1 MNFLQRNPFFR
12 LLLALIVGI
21 VLHQY
26 YQLSYNIL
34 LLLAGIA
41 ALFIGIGTI
50 IRNSASQF
58 RFRWLFGLGTLL
70 ALFTFGHYLCKIN
83 DYCSRFESLN
93 TTGTFVA
100 TVSSPTVEKPKS
112 YRCEIKLKQVLHNQQ
127 WKSTNG
133 NAVLYLQKSE
143 AAKKLL
149 IGDELVVRTEFK
161 SPPGAENPDAF
172 NYANYL
178 NLNGIRA
185 TAYLDSVSW
194 HKTAHVPAF
203 SILRL
208 ANQVR
213 SYLIAIY
220 AQYGIKD
227 LEFAV
232 LAALTVGYTDDLS
245 PDLRSS
251 YSATGAMH
259 ILSVSGLHVGIVYAV
274 IAFALGFLKQNRF
287 QIISKTVLIVLI
299 LWSYAFVTGLSP
311 SVIRSAL
318 MFSFIAVGTSFNRK
332 SQIFNTIFMSAFLIL
347 LYNPNFIYNIGFQL
361 SYSAVLSILIFHP
374 PLVKLFPTQNKP
386 LKFLRDLI
394 LVSLAA
400 QVGTVP
406 FTLYYFQQ
414 FPNYFILTNLVAIPL
429 STFVIYG
436 AIALLITSAI
446 PTVASIV
453 AYVLNFLL
461 IALNFCIVQIH
472 HLPHSTSIIALSFTQ
487 MTLLTF
493 VIACTTL
500 YFYTKKA
507 NLISWSLAAMLSIIV
522 LSAHTIYTTK
532 NTNQLIVYA
541 SAKHTHINFIA
552 KGKNYLYSSQPSE
565 ALYLAKSYWHKNHID
580 TAQNAIFQPWF
591 INNYTYFADKRIIIA
606 NEKMWKLKSNNLRLN
621 ADILIIG
628 DKLKPKIDKL
638 LENYAPNLIVV
649 DKTISTW
656 YTEKIRNTC
665 QQKNIKF
672 YSVAEKGAFILT
684 ATE

>member
-21 VLHQY
+21 VLYRY
-26 YQLSYNIL
+26 YQLPYSVL
-34 LLLAGIA
+34 LLLVGIA
-41 ALFIGIGTI
+41 TILIGSGYF
-50 IRNSASQF
+50 IRNSATQF

-70 ALFTFGHYLCKIN
+70 TLFTFGHYLCRIN

-133 NAVLYLQKSE
+133 NAVVYLAKSE
-143 AAKKLL
+143 AAKHLL
-149 IGDELVVRTEFK
+149 IGDELMVHTQFK

-172 NYANYL
+172 NYASYL

-185 TAYLDSVSW
+185 TAYLDSASW
-194 HKTAHVPAF
+194 RKTAHSPAF

-220 AQYGIKD
+220 AKYGIKD

-274 IAFALGFLKQNRF
+274 IAFALSFLKQYRF
-287 QIISKTVLIVLI
+287 QLISKTVLIVLF

-318 MFSFIAVGTSFNRK
+318 MFSFIAVGTTFNRK

-347 LYNPNFIYNIGFQL
+347 VYNPNFIYNIGFQL

-374 PLVKLFPTQNKP
+374 PLVKLFPTHSKVLKP
-386 LKFLRDLI
+386 IRDLV

-400 QVGTVP
+400 QIGTVP
-406 FTLYYFQQ
+406 FTLFYFQQ

-429 STFVIYG
+429 STLVIYG
-436 AIALLITSAI
+436 AIALLATSAI
-446 PTVASIV
+446 PAVASAV

-472 HLPHSTSIIALSFTQ
+472 HLPNSTSIIALSFTQ
-487 MTLLTF
+487 MALLTF
-493 VIACTTL
+493 LIACTTM

-507 NLISWSLAAMLSIIV
+507 NLISWSLAAMLSIIII
-522 LSAHTIYTTK
+522 SAHTIYTTK

-541 SAKHTHINFIA
+541 STKHTHINFIA

-565 ALYLAKSYWHKNHID
+565 AEYLAKNYWHKHHID
-580 TAQNAIFQPWF
+580 TVKNASSQKWF
-591 INNYTYFADKRIIIA
+591 MNNYAYFSGKRIIIA
-606 NEKMWKLKSNNLRLN
+606 NEKMWQLKTTSTSLN

-628 DKLKPKIDKL
+628 NKLKPKIDKL
-638 LENYAPNLIVV
+638 LENYTPKLIVV
-649 DKTISTW
+649 DKTISAW
-656 YTEKIRNTC
+656 YTEKIRSVC
-665 QQKNIKF
+665 KSKSIQF
-672 YSVAEKGAFILT
+672 YCVADQGAYILS
-684 ATE
+684 ANE